1 MDGRQLAMS
10 VQTTPEVGQGDQ
22 LAGLRAK
29 VALLL
34 IPRPP
39 PFFFSILASLSFTVS
54 DVLLVCAADAL

>member
-10 VQTTPEVGQGDQ
+10 VQTTPEGGQGDQ

-34 IPRPP
+34 IPHPP
-39 PFFFSILASLSFTVS
+39 PFFSILASLSFTAS